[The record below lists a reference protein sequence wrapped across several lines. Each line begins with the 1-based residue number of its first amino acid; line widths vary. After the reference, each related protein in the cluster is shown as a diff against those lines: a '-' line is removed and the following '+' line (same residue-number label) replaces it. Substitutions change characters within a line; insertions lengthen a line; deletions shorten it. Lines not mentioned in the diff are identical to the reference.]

1 MATAKKNQ
9 KVVAPEIAAETII
22 EQAAEVTAEATAE
35 ATTEEA
41 PAEEVVVTE
50 EKAKRDRNYSQTA
63 IDKADLER
71 LNGFKTHIKET
82 RKLNVSNQTILA
94 AALDCLAAT
103 DNMEAFLKSL
113 VTTAADK
120 QRAKDLKTFEALKAK
135 LEANVPNEDS
145 TEELVEAA
153 EEAAADAAN
162 EA

>member
-9 KVVAPEIAAETII
+9 KVVAPKIAAETII
-22 EQAAEVTAEATAE
+22 EQAAEATAE
-35 ATTEEA
+35 STEQVADAAAETATEEVA
-41 PAEEVVVTE
+41 T

-103 DNMEAFLKSL
+103 DNMEAFLKGL

-120 QRAKDLKTFEALKAK
+120 QRAKDLKAFEALKAK

-145 TEELVEAA
+145 TEEFVEAA